1 VKTTRGWITL
11 LIASLLLAGCGRP
24 AAVDRD
30 NRRVLEEIL
39 TAITL
44 SNQRLL
50 QDSFARAEN
59 RFHDG
64 HLTDEEFQGLA
75 AIVKKAQNGDWPAA
89 ESDAYGFRKSHP
101 FVKR

>member
-1 VKTTRGWITL
+1 MRTTRGG
-11 LIASLLLAGCGRP
+11 IALLLAIMLLSGCGRP

-50 QDSFARAEN
+50 AESFARAEA

-64 HLTDEEFQGLA
+64 HLTEEEFQGLA
-75 AIVKKAQNGDWPAA
+75 AIVKKAQNGEWPAA
-89 ESDAYGFRKSHP
+89 EADAYGFRKAHP